1 MNLRNVAAGALDLLA
16 TGIAHIAARL
26 AVAEW
31 CIHITDDGTHTYPLR
46 DGVAHEP
53 SEDCVCG
60 PTQHLETCDHDE
72 PLWTYTHH
80 PLTQRG
86 DAP

>member
-1 MNLRNVAAGALDLLA
+1 MNLRNLAATALDALA
-16 TGIAHIAARL
+16 TGLQHAAHRIAIP
-26 AVAEW
+26 EW

-46 DGVAHEP
+46 DAVQHEP

-60 PTQHLETCDHDE
+60 PTQALETCDHDE
-72 PLWTYTHH
+72 PLWTYRHH

>member
-1 MNLRNVAAGALDLLA
+1 MRFRNLAAGTLAAIA
-16 TGIAHIAARL
+16 TGIEHIAAKI
-26 AVAEW
+26 ATPEW

-46 DGVAHEP
+46 DAVEHEP
-53 SEDCVCG
+53 TDECVCG
-60 PTQHLETCDHDE
+60 PTPQLETCDHDE